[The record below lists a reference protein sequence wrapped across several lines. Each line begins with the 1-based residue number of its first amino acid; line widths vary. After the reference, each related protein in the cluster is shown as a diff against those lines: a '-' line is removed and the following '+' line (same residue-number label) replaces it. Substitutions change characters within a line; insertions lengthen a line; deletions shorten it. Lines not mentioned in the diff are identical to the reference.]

1 MHHASSRYPPLQCNL
16 RGGGG
21 GGGGD
26 QRRRRHRKEGMGRGG
41 ERRRQN
47 NEDVLLRVKECE
59 AHVKGRN
66 VCR

>member
-1 MHHASSRYPPLQCNL
+1 
-16 RGGGG
+16 
-21 GGGGD
+21 
-26 QRRRRHRKEGMGRGG
+26 MGRGG